1 VQDDPRGQKVVVA
14 YLDKKRDRGYVRDF
28 KPFGEGFTLVPAEDG
43 GRGPGRFIEFRIC
56 KAVYFVKSLEGN
68 KEFKENKLQLPPV
81 TRQGRKLEVAFHD
94 GERIV
99 GITEGFLPGRP
110 GFTFFP
116 PDPGS
121 NNIEIFVVTSNV
133 EMVRLIGGGKD
144 GTDVM
149 YRPDV
154 DKGVFVPE
162 KRLEAVQR
170 VLKGE
175 PLLKVA
181 KEMYIP
187 PDTLA
192 GWKARFLSGG
202 PAALG
207 VTKPADGAP
216 PGRYAP

>member
-1 VQDDPRGQKVVVA
+1 MQTDPRGQRVVVA
-14 YLDKKRDRGYVRDF
+14 YLDRRREKGYARDF
-28 KPFGEGFTLVPAEDG
+28 KPFGEGFTMLPADDG
-43 GRGPGRFIEFRIC
+43 DRGPGRFIEFRSL

-68 KEFKENKLQLPPV
+68 KNFKENKLQLPAV

-94 GERIV
+94 GERIIGV
-99 GITEGFLPGRP
+99 TEGFLPGRP

-121 NNIEIFVVTSNV
+121 NNIEIFVVTANV
-133 EMVRLIGGGKD
+133 EMVRIIGGGKD
-144 GTDVM
+144 GTDVL
-149 YRPDV
+149 YRPDAER
-154 DKGVFVPE
+154 GVFVPE

-175 PLLKVA
+175 PVEKVA

-187 PDTLA
+187 PETLA

-207 VTKPADGAP
+207 VTKPEAGGP
-216 PGRYAP
+216 PDRYAP